1 MDKKKLKEPL
11 VDGCKGIA
19 IGVSMIIPGFSG
31 GTIAVLM
38 NIYDKIL
45 EAITGIFRHFK
56 SSLLVLIP
64 LLIGAVIGFAGLV
77 FPLQFGLSHIP
88 LIVISLFVGFII
100 GGIPFI
106 YKKVQGKENPLSIII
121 GILAMGLVISLCFI
135 QNNQTLNLEQ
145 LNAGT
150 WFYLLLAGILSSV
163 ALVAPG
169 ISGSMT
175 LMILGVYTS
184 LIDVLK
190 DLMSF
195 NNVGHN
201 LLVLVPLAIGLIVGF
216 VLMSILMKY
225 LLKKHTTST
234 YFAILGFIIG
244 SIVTI
249 YYLTITDE
257 KYPVRFD
264 AMNISLS
271 IVVLLVGIVATYFLE
286 NLVSRKEEKAKEE
299 PVSDED

>member
-1 MDKKKLKEPL
+1 MDKKKFKEPL
-11 VDGCKGIA
+11 IDGCKGIA

-45 EAITGIFRHFK
+45 EAITGFFRHFK

-64 LLIGAVIGFAGLV
+64 LIIGAIVGFAGLV
-77 FPLQFGLSHIP
+77 FPLELGLSHVP

-106 YKKVQGKENPLSIII
+106 YKKVQGKENPLSIVI
-121 GILAMGLVISLCFI
+121 GILAMGLVVSLCFI
-135 QNNQTLNLEQ
+135 KNDQVLNLEE

-150 WFYLLLAGILSSV
+150 WFYLLLAGLVSSV

-184 LIDVLK
+184 LIEVLK

-195 NNVGHN
+195 NNVGRN
-201 LLVLVPLAIGLIVGF
+201 LLVLVPLAIGLIIGF
-216 VLMSILMKY
+216 VLMSVLMKY

-264 AMNISLS
+264 ALNICLS
-271 IVVLLVGIVATYFLE
+271 VVVLVVGILVAYLLE
-286 NLVSRKEEKAKEE
+286 SWASRKEESAVET
-299 PVSDED
+299 PDSGV